1 MKKFLFVLVVLLM
14 FSSAYAQQQN
24 MADTAISQDNR
35 TWINEKYKEMFKY
48 PITVSGYGFFNS
60 SALAV
65 GRLNGATYGIDGHL
79 GGGGAITAKISFFRW
94 LALALDVSY
103 SGATRSEAGATS
115 TFGTFLF
122 SPMIVFQRETLR
134 GQAGFVPWVGLGFSI
149 SNNSWTMKGEDYYG
163 QTYTDSISRGGF
175 GFIFNAGVK
184 YNMKN
189 NVFVGVRTDYSAS
202 SFENTT
208 MNNWRLGVEAGYRF

>member
-1 MKKFLFVLVVLLM
+1 MKKILFILLVLLM
-14 FSSAYAQQQN
+14 FSSAYAQQKN

-35 TWINEKYKEMFKY
+35 TWINAKYKEMFKY

-65 GRLNGATYGIDGHL
+65 GRAYGVTYGIDGHL
-79 GGGGAITAKISFFRW
+79 GGGGAVTAKISFFRW

-103 SGATRSEAGATS
+103 SSATRSEAGATS

-122 SPMIVFQRETLR
+122 SPTIVFQRETLR
-134 GQAGFVPWVGLGFSI
+134 GQAGFVPWAGLGFSI
-149 SNNSWTMKGEDYYG
+149 SNNSWTVKGENYSG
-163 QTYTDSISRGGF
+163 PFTDSISRGGF

-208 MNNWRLGVEAGYRF
+208 MNNWRLGVEAGYKF

>member
-1 MKKFLFVLVVLLM
+1 MKKILFTLVLLFM
-14 FSSAYAQQQN
+14 FSSAYAQQKN
-24 MADTAISQDNR
+24 MADTAILQDNR
-35 TWINEKYKEMFKY
+35 TWINEKYKKMFPY
-48 PITVSGYGFFNS
+48 PITVSGYGFFNY

-65 GRLNGATYGIDGHL
+65 AQIYGVTYGIDSHL
-79 GGGGAITAKISFFRW
+79 GGGGSVTAKISFSSW

-103 SGATRSEAGATS
+103 SGATYSEAGATS

-122 SPMIVFQRETLR
+122 SPMLVLQKETPR

-149 SNNSWTMKGEDYYG
+149 SNNSWKITSEYMG
-163 QTYTDSISRGGF
+163 QTYTDSTSRGGF
-175 GFIFNAGVK
+175 GFISSAGVK

-189 NVFVGVRTDYSAS
+189 NVFVGVRSDYSAS
-202 SFENTT
+202 TFENTT

>member
-1 MKKFLFVLVVLLM
+1 MKKILFILVVLLM
-14 FSSAYAQQQN
+14 FSSAYAQQKT
-24 MADTAISQDNR
+24 MADTAILQDNR
-35 TWINEKYKEMFKY
+35 TWINEKYKEKFTY
-48 PITVSGYGFFNS
+48 PITVSGYVFFNY

-65 GRLNGATYGIDGHL
+65 AQLYGVTYGIDSHL
-79 GGGGAITAKISFFRW
+79 GGGGAVTAKISFSRW

-103 SGATRSEAGATS
+103 SGATYSEAGATS

-122 SPMIVFQRETLR
+122 SPMLVLQRETPR

-149 SNNSWTMKGEDYYG
+149 SNNSWNIKSENNG
-163 QTYTDSISRGGF
+163 QIFTDSTSRGGF
-175 GFIFNAGVK
+175 GFISSAGVK

-189 NVFVGVRTDYSAS
+189 NVFVGVRSDYSAS
-202 SFENTT
+202 TFGNTT